1 MATLSYDDAPVPVR
15 QDLTDSHRRAWRRI
29 AEPGTWLDGATRVA
43 IAAASRQA
51 FECGLCAQRK
61 QALSPNAVQGEHES
75 AGTLPDVLVDIVHR
89 VMTDPSRLSKNWF
102 QGVMDGGLPETE
114 YVEAVGVA
122 CTTLAVD
129 GFARALGLPLRDLP
143 EPADGEP
150 TRHRPVGAKAGP
162 AWVPW
167 VMPEDMTEAE
177 EGLYDHG
184 ATNVCKAMS
193 LVPQTAIGFFDVVTA
208 QYLPGITAIRDFG
221 GQYRAIDRA
230 QIELLSARISAINQC
245 AY

>member
-1 MATLSYDDAPVPVR
+1 MATLSYDDAPVEIR
-15 QDLTDSHRRAWRRI
+15 QDLIESHRRTWRRI
-29 AEPGTWLDGATRVA
+29 AGPGTWLDGATRVA
-43 IAAASRQA
+43 IAAESRRA
-51 FECGLCAQRK
+51 FDCELCRQRK
-61 QALSPNAVQGEHES
+61 GALSPNAVQGDHD
-75 AGTLPDVLVDIVHR
+75 TLGDLPASLVEIVHR
-89 VMTDPSRLSKNWF
+89 VMTDPSRLSHQWF
-102 QGVMDGGLPETE
+102 RGVIDAGMADTE
-114 YVEAVGVA
+114 YVEAIGVA

-143 EPADGEP
+143 EPLPGEP
-150 TRHRPVGAKAGP
+150 TRQRPVGARQGP

-167 VMPEDMTEAE
+167 VMPDDVTDAEA
-177 EGLYDHG
+177 GLYDHG

-221 GQYRAIDRA
+221 GKYRAINRA
-230 QIELLSARISAINQC
+230 QIELLSARVSAINQC

>member
-1 MATLSYDDAPVPVR
+1 MATLSYDDAPVSVR
-15 QDLTDSHRRAWRRI
+15 QDLIDSHRRTWRRI

-43 IAAASRQA
+43 IAAESRNA
-51 FECGLCAQRK
+51 FDCALCRQRK
-61 QALSPNAVQGEHES
+61 DALSPNAVQGEHD
-75 AGTLPDVLVDIVHR
+75 TLGDLPAALVDVIHR
-89 VMTDPSRLSKNWF
+89 VMTDPSRLSHGWF
-102 QGVMDGGLPETE
+102 RGVIDAGMPETE

-129 GFARALGLPLRDLP
+129 GVARGLGLPLRDLP
-143 EPADGEP
+143 EPLPGEP
-150 TRHRPVGAKAGP
+150 SRQRPVGAKPGP

-167 VMPEDMTEAE
+167 VMPDDVTEAE
-177 EGLYDHG
+177 KGLYDHG

-193 LVPQTAIGFFDVVTA
+193 LVPQAAIGFFDVVTA

-221 GQYRAIDRA
+221 GQYRAIDRK